1 MLVGGGG
8 QFPAQQVLAETHPCP
23 PGQSSGAKFLMS
35 DKPQDARS

>member
-8 QFPAQQVLAETHPCP
+8 QFQAQQVPAETRRP

-35 DKPQDARS
+35 DKPQDPRS